1 MTVGALAEKD
11 GFSAAALPDAER
23 IIGGGR
29 CGDLL
34 SFVMSH
40 GHPGDAWITVRSNE
54 NALAVAT
61 LTDAACVV
69 LAERVEADDALTRL
83 ALEKGV
89 NLLTSP
95 FSVYEAAWRLEALLR
110 AEGLP
115 RREA

>member
-1 MTVGALAEKD
+1 MTVGELAEKD
-11 GFSAAALPDAER
+11 GFSAVALPNAER
-23 IIGGGR
+23 AIGGGR

-40 GHPGDAWITVRSNE
+40 GRPGDAWITVQSNE

-61 LTDAACVV
+61 LTDAACIV
-69 LAERVEADDALTRL
+69 LAERTEADDAVTRL

-89 NLLTSP
+89 NLLASP
-95 FSVYEAAWRLEALLR
+95 FSVYETAWRLEELLR
-110 AEGLP
+110 TEGLP